1 MSDTEALFEAIRAG
15 DSEGLS
21 QLLQKDPSLASA
33 RGRAGV
39 SALMTTLYHRRPELT
54 EIVLGKVDALDIFEA
69 VALGE
74 REIVGELLK
83 EDATRLSACSEDG
96 FSPLHLASFF
106 DHPPMVERLI
116 EKGAEVNAT
125 SHNTMKVQPLHS
137 AAAGRSAGSVR
148 ALIGAGAD
156 VNAKQRNGWTP
167 LHSAA
172 QSGDAAMARMLVE
185 AGADLQAESDDGQKP
200 IDVAQDAGFDT
211 VL

>member
-1 MSDTEALFEAIRAG
+1 
-15 DSEGLS
+15 
-21 QLLQKDPSLASA
+21 
-33 RGRAGV
+33 
-39 SALMTTLYHRRPELT
+39 
-54 EIVLGKVDALDIFEA
+54 
-69 VALGE
+69 
-74 REIVGELLK
+74 
-83 EDATRLSACSEDG
+83 
-96 FSPLHLASFF
+96 
-106 DHPPMVERLI
+106 
-116 EKGAEVNAT
+116 
-125 SHNTMKVQPLHS
+125 MKVQPLHS